1 MQLQPVIANKNY
13 LSRSMR
19 PWITLC
25 QSAIDFDEVQLKF
38 GDDARV
44 RDIAAYGSPGGQVP
58 LPLINGAP
66 VWYARA
72 ICQTPAETHP
82 GNNLWPAD
90 VLRTALRAL
99 KWSLFPQTSPMRR
112 RCDMA
117 ARA

>member
-82 GNNLWPAD
+82 GKNLWPAD
-90 VLRTALRAL
+90 VLAHR
-99 KWSLFPQTSPMRR
+99 P
-112 RCDMA
+112 
-117 ARA
+117 ARAEMEFVPADKPYA